1 MIRVILKL
9 LLKATLAV
17 LLLGGILAVLVWQQ
31 YREFLVQ
38 PLEIPDQGMTL
49 TIPQGMSLR
58 GLAARLEK
66 DGVLDD
72 ARLLRLYGRLHHEA
86 TQIKAGEYHLS
97 SGLTPVALLDLL
109 VAGKTISY
117 SITLVEGW
125 TFEQMMQA
133 IQTNEQLKHE
143 LKGLSGEEIMAR
155 LGHAGEHPEGR
166 FFPDTY
172 LFPRGFSDLELLR
185 RAYAAMEEQLAAA
198 WKERDENLPLETPY
212 EMLILASIVEK
223 ETGRAGERDRI
234 AGVFIRR
241 LKKGMKLQ
249 TDPTVIYGMGASY
262 KGNIRRKDLREPTP
276 YNTYVIPGLP
286 PTPICMPGR
295 GALLAV
301 AHPADEKALYFVAR
315 GDGSHQFSATLKQHN
330 AAVRK
335 YQLRK

>member
-1 MIRVILKL
+1 MIRITLKL

-17 LLLGGILAVLVWQQ
+17 VLLGGILGTLVWYQ
-31 YREFLVQ
+31 YRDFLAQ

-66 DGVLDD
+66 DGILDD

-86 TQIKAGEYHLS
+86 TRIKAGEYHLP

-125 TFEQMMQA
+125 TFEQMMRA
-133 IQTNEQLKHE
+133 IHAHEQLEHQ
-143 LKGLSGEEIMAR
+143 LKGLSNEEIMAR

-172 LFPRGFSDLELLR
+172 HFPRGFSDLELLR
-185 RAYAAMEEQLAAA
+185 RAYDAMEAQLAAA
-198 WKERDENLPLETPY
+198 WKEREENLPLETPY
-212 EMLILASIVEK
+212 KMLILASIVEK
-223 ETGRAGERDRI
+223 ETGQAGERDRI

-241 LKKGMKLQ
+241 LQKGMKLQ

-262 KGNIRRKDLREPTP
+262 KGNIRRKDLRKATP

-295 GALLAV
+295 DALLAV
-301 AHPADEKALYFVAR
+301 AHPAKEKALYFVAR

-335 YQLRK
+335 YQLGK